1 MSKYCRR
8 SQIESTKHK
17 YYSFNGVR
25 LRTNHSI
32 GVVESF
38 STKDDNDS
46 IFTNSLEHIQNKLIG
61 HLSKNIFKNYFLPS
75 SISAIGTQMIGE
87 WRLEREM

>member
-1 MSKYCRR
+1 MSKCYRR
-8 SQIESTKHK
+8 SQIEFTKYK
-17 YYSFNGVR
+17 YHFFNGVR

-38 STKDDNDS
+38 SIKDDNDS
-46 IFTNSLEHIQNKLIG
+46 IFINSLEHIQNKLIS

-75 SISAIGTQMIGE
+75 PISAIGTQIIE
-87 WRLEREM
+87 E